1 MIFRTTQQKVPVLS
15 FRVRIAPDCVQQV
28 RSYRQAFLSAI
39 DTNRYIHCS
48 FVTDLRSFAV
58 NIVKFD

>member
-1 MIFRTTQQKVPVLS
+1 MLS